1 MTKRGDESI
10 VNIRK
15 EQAREKSK
23 EKSKEK
29 SGEKAKGK
37 KDIMKMLEE
46 L

>member
-15 EQAREKSK
+15 EQARERSG
-23 EKSKEK
+23 ER
-29 SGEKAKGK
+29 SGEKARGK
-37 KDIMKMLEE
+37 KDIMRMLEE

>member
-15 EQAREKSK
+15 EQARE
-23 EKSKEK
+23 SKEK
-29 SGEKAKGK
+29 SGEKARGK
-37 KDIMKMLEE
+37 KDIMRMLEE